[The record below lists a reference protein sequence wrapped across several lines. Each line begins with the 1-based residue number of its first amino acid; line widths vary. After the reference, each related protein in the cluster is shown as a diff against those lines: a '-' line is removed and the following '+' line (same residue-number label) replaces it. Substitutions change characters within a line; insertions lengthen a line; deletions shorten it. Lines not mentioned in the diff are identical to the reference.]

1 MKQYDIKGMSC
12 AACASRI
19 EKAISGLDGIEQC
32 SVNLLTNSM
41 AIEGNAS
48 DDEIIRAVEKAGYGA
63 SIKGER
69 NKKNKI
75 ADDDTK
81 AIRNRLIISLVLLA
95 ILMYISMG
103 HMMLKLPLPAFI
115 GDNLIALGILQMLL
129 SIAVMVINQHFFT
142 SGFKSLFNKAPNM
155 DSLIALGS
163 SAAFIYSTI
172 ALFLL
177 SDAIVKGDS
186 MKAMEYYH
194 EFYFESA
201 ATILALITVG
211 KMLESRSKGQT
222 ANALKSLM
230 DLAPKTA
237 IILKDGKEI
246 EVKIEDVRINDIFVL
261 YPGQAVPVDGV
272 IIKGSSALD
281 ESSLTG
287 ESIPANKK
295 EGDSVYS
302 GTINTSSF
310 LTCKAN
316 KIGEDTTLSTIIRMV
331 EDASASKAPIAKIA
345 DKVSGIFVP
354 LVITIAII
362 TTIAHLMLGNGMG
375 QALARGI
382 SVLVISCPCS
392 LGLATPVA
400 IMVATGVGAKNG
412 ILFKSAQAMEE
423 CGKAKTV
430 VLDKTGTIT
439 KGEPTVTDVIAENNA
454 ENSLLTLAYSI
465 EKGSEHPLAKAI
477 VKKAKEDN
485 ISAYEAEDLLIL
497 PGNGLLCKIK
507 DKEMLAGSLN
517 FIKEKVEIDAR
528 TIAKAKELASEGKT
542 PLFFAYDHKLL
553 GIIAVADT
561 IKEDSPK
568 AIKELKDMGIKV
580 VMLTGDNETTA
591 KAIAKKAGVDEVIA
605 GVLPSGKQDAI
616 IKYQNDGKVIMVG
629 DGINDAIALTRADI
643 GVAIGAGAD
652 VAIEA
657 ADVVLMKSSLLDVP
671 AAIRLSRNAL
681 RNIHQNLFWAFFYNI
696 IGIPLAAGLFGLKLN
711 PMFAALA
718 MSLSS
723 FFVVS
728 NALRLNLMKI
738 HDNQKKEE
746 IKMKK
751 TLIIEGMMCGHCE
764 AHVKKALLGLDGV
777 TDAEVSHQKGE
788 AVITLNKDIPDA
800 LLKKAI
806 EDEGYSLKDIR

>member
-41 AIEGNAS
+41 AIEGNVS

-63 SIKGER
+63 SVKGER
-69 NKKNKI
+69 NKKEKI

-237 IILKDGKEI
+237 TILKDGKEI

-295 EGDSVYS
+295 EGDSIYS

-316 KIGEDTTLSTIIRMV
+316 KVGEDTTLSTIIRMV
-331 EDASASKAPIAKIA
+331 EDASASKAPIAMIA

-362 TTIAHLMLGNGMG
+362 TTIAHLMLGNGVG

-439 KGEPTVTDVIAENNA
+439 KGEATVTDVIAENNT

-788 AVITLNKDIPDA
+788 AVITLSKDIPDA

>member
-69 NKKNKI
+69 NKKEKI

-81 AIRNRLIISLVLLA
+81 AIRNRLIISIVLLA
-95 ILMYISMG
+95 FLMYISMG

-316 KIGEDTTLSTIIRMV
+316 KVGEDTTLSTIIRMV
-331 EDASASKAPIAKIA
+331 EDASA
-345 DKVSGIFVP
+345 
-354 LVITIAII
+354 
-362 TTIAHLMLGNGMG
+362 
-375 QALARGI
+375 
-382 SVLVISCPCS
+382 
-392 LGLATPVA
+392 
-400 IMVATGVGAKNG
+400 
-412 ILFKSAQAMEE
+412 
-423 CGKAKTV
+423 
-430 VLDKTGTIT
+430 
-439 KGEPTVTDVIAENNA
+439 
-454 ENSLLTLAYSI
+454 
-465 EKGSEHPLAKAI
+465 
-477 VKKAKEDN
+477 
-485 ISAYEAEDLLIL
+485 
-497 PGNGLLCKIK
+497 
-507 DKEMLAGSLN
+507 
-517 FIKEKVEIDAR
+517 
-528 TIAKAKELASEGKT
+528 
-542 PLFFAYDHKLL
+542 
-553 GIIAVADT
+553 
-561 IKEDSPK
+561 
-568 AIKELKDMGIKV
+568 
-580 VMLTGDNETTA
+580 
-591 KAIAKKAGVDEVIA
+591 
-605 GVLPSGKQDAI
+605 
-616 IKYQNDGKVIMVG
+616 
-629 DGINDAIALTRADI
+629 
-643 GVAIGAGAD
+643 
-652 VAIEA
+652 
-657 ADVVLMKSSLLDVP
+657 
-671 AAIRLSRNAL
+671 
-681 RNIHQNLFWAFFYNI
+681 
-696 IGIPLAAGLFGLKLN
+696 
-711 PMFAALA
+711 
-718 MSLSS
+718 
-723 FFVVS
+723 
-728 NALRLNLMKI
+728 
-738 HDNQKKEE
+738 
-746 IKMKK
+746 
-751 TLIIEGMMCGHCE
+751 
-764 AHVKKALLGLDGV
+764 
-777 TDAEVSHQKGE
+777 
-788 AVITLNKDIPDA
+788 
-800 LLKKAI
+800 
-806 EDEGYSLKDIR
+806 

>member
-69 NKKNKI
+69 NKKEKI

-81 AIRNRLIISLVLLA
+81 AIRNRLIISIVLLA
-95 ILMYISMG
+95 FLMYISMG

-316 KIGEDTTLSTIIRMV
+316 KVGEDTTLSTIIRMV

-528 TIAKAKELASEGKT
+528 AIAKAKDLASEGKT
-542 PLFFAYDHKLL
+542 PLFFVYDHKLL

-616 IKYQNDGKVIMVG
+616 IKYQNEGKVIMVG

-657 ADVVLMKSSLLDVP
+657 ADVVLMKNSLLDVP

>member
-1 MKQYDIKGMSC
+1 
-12 AACASRI
+12 
-19 EKAISGLDGIEQC
+19 
-32 SVNLLTNSM
+32 
-41 AIEGNAS
+41 
-48 DDEIIRAVEKAGYGA
+48 
-63 SIKGER
+63 
-69 NKKNKI
+69 
-75 ADDDTK
+75 
-81 AIRNRLIISLVLLA
+81 
-95 ILMYISMG
+95 MYISMG

-316 KIGEDTTLSTIIRMV
+316 KVGEDTTLSTIIRMV

-528 TIAKAKELASEGKT
+528 AIAKAKDLASEGKT
-542 PLFFAYDHKLL
+542 PLFFVYDHKLL

-616 IKYQNDGKVIMVG
+616 IKYQNEGKVIMVG

-657 ADVVLMKSSLLDVP
+657 ADVVLMKNSLLDVP

>member
-41 AIEGNAS
+41 AIEGNVS

-63 SIKGER
+63 SVKGER
-69 NKKNKI
+69 NKKEKI

-237 IILKDGKEI
+237 TILKDGKEI

-316 KIGEDTTLSTIIRMV
+316 KVGEDTTLSTIIRMV
-331 EDASASKAPIAKIA
+331 EDASASKAPIAMIA

-362 TTIAHLMLGNGMG
+362 TTIAHLMLGNGVG

-439 KGEPTVTDVIAENNA
+439 KGEATVTDVIAENNT

-788 AVITLNKDIPDA
+788 AVITLSKDIPDA

>member
-302 GTINTSSF
+302 GTINTSGF

-316 KIGEDTTLSTIIRMV
+316 KVGEDTTLSTIIRMV

-362 TTIAHLMLGNGMG
+362 TTIAHLMLGNGVG

-528 TIAKAKELASEGKT
+528 AIAKAKDLASEGKT

-616 IKYQNDGKVIMVG
+616 IKYQNEGKVIMVG

-764 AHVKKALLGLDGV
+764 VHVKKALLGLDGV

-788 AVITLNKDIPDA
+788 AVITLSKDIPDA
-800 LLKKAI
+800 LLKKTI

>member
-69 NKKNKI
+69 NKKEKI

-81 AIRNRLIISLVLLA
+81 AIRNRLIISIVLLA
-95 ILMYISMG
+95 FLMYISMG
-103 HMMLKLPLPAFI
+103 HMILKLPLPAFI

-316 KIGEDTTLSTIIRMV
+316 KVGEDTTLSTIIRMV

-528 TIAKAKELASEGKT
+528 AIAKAKDLASEGKT
-542 PLFFAYDHKLL
+542 PLFFVYDHKLL

-616 IKYQNDGKVIMVG
+616 IKYQNEGKVIMVG

-657 ADVVLMKSSLLDVP
+657 ADVVLMKNSLLDVP

-788 AVITLNKDIPDA
+788 AVIALNKDIPDA